1 MVQVTAIKLKIDG
14 INVRAPKIG
23 GITRKSEK
31 VWSNNT
37 GRTATAK
44 MQGTILAV
52 KKTLSIS
59 WPPLTQEEQELIE
72 SLISN
77 ADLPFTELE
86 ITRPDGSIETIE
98 CYFGTTSFD
107 EWDLIG
113 GQWRCTNGKVDAIE
127 R

>member
-1 MVQVTAIKLKIDG
+1 MVITAIELKING
-14 INVRAPKIG
+14 TKVKAPKVG

-31 VWSNNT
+31 VWSKNT
-37 GRTATAK
+37 GRTASGR
-44 MQGTILAV
+44 MQGTILTI

-59 WPPLTQEEQELIE
+59 WPPLTQEEQEIIE
-72 SLISN
+72 SVVSN
-77 ADLPFTELE
+77 VNVPFTYLE
-86 ITRPDGSIETIE
+86 ITRPDGNMETIE
-98 CYFGTTSFD
+98 CYFGTPTFE